1 MFVYTKSSSKKKSPT
16 KQQADEYAAW
26 LKQINAIKSPSHG
39 KTKQRVSSVEAY
51 KPAQSYVRETQ
62 KIASLNSHVIDTG
75 TKPIHGKVYTGT
87 KMLGIGTLH
96 KSNAVPIFCSEDA
109 KDQANM
115 RR

>member
-16 KQQADEYAAW
+16 KQQVADYAAW
-26 LKQINAIKSPSHG
+26 LKQINAIKPPSHG
-39 KTKQRVSSVEAY
+39 KRKMATSEVY
-51 KPAQSYVRETQ
+51 KPAQSYVRESQ
-62 KIASLNSHVIDTG
+62 YVPSRNSDNLGNG
-75 TKPIHGKVYTGT
+75 TKPVHAKVYTGT

-96 KSNAVPIFCSEDA
+96 KSNAVPIFCEDDA

>member
-1 MFVYTKSSSKKKSPT
+1 MFVYTKSSSKKKSLT
-16 KQQADEYAAW
+16 KQQSADYAAW
-26 LKQINAIKSPSHG
+26 LKQVNAIKPPSYG
-39 KTKQRVSSVEAY
+39 KTKKTASVEAY
-51 KPAQSYVRETQ
+51 KPAQSHVRETQ
-62 KIASLNSHVIDTG
+62 KIASLNSDNLGNG

-96 KSNAVPIFCSEDA
+96 KSNAVPIFCNEDA